1 MLLGAMVTLP
11 SHSVRA
17 SCFPRFAGSFLEG
30 GSALH
35 DPPRILAVD
44 DTPENLEIL
53 RMRLE
58 ANGYEVATAADGEE
72 GLAKA
77 RELTPDLILLDIMM
91 PKLDGISVVRML
103 KHDQS
108 LRSIPVI
115 LVTAKAD
122 TRDVVDGLD
131 AGGDDYLTKPF
142 EHRALLAR
150 VRSMLRQ
157 KALHDTVA
165 SQAKRLED
173 QAAQL
178 SDWNRSLEQTVADQ
192 VTELERMA
200 RLRRFLPEQV
210 ADLIVA
216 AGNGDALLQ
225 SHRREVTVVFC
236 DLRGFTAFA
245 ETAEPEEVMTVLA
258 EYHSCLGEQIVR
270 HEGTLERFVGDGI
283 VVVFNDPLACA
294 DHSERAV
301 SMAAAMRD
309 AIDEHSERW
318 RKRDYLL
325 GFGIGIA
332 RGHATIGRI
341 GFDQRSDY
349 AVIGTVSNHAARL
362 CEEAKSR
369 QILVSQRVLGAV
381 ESLVESVLVGEL
393 TLKGFRRP
401 MPAYEIVR
409 WIGRPS

>member
-1 MLLGAMVTLP
+1 M
-11 SHSVRA
+11 
-17 SCFPRFAGSFLEG
+17 
-30 GSALH
+30 H

-122 TRDVVDGLD
+122 TRDVVEGLD

-178 SDWNRSLEQTVADQ
+178 SDWNRSLEQTVAEQ

-283 VVVFNDPLACA
+283 VVVFNDPLPCA

>member
-1 MLLGAMVTLP
+1 M
-11 SHSVRA
+11 
-17 SCFPRFAGSFLEG
+17 
-30 GSALH
+30 H

-58 ANGYEVATAADGEE
+58 ANGYEVVTAADGEE
-72 GLAKA
+72 GLGKA
-77 RELTPDLILLDIMM
+77 RDLTPDLILLDIMM

-103 KHDQS
+103 KQDLS

-122 TRDVVDGLD
+122 TRDVVEGLD

-142 EHRALLAR
+142 EHQALLAR

-165 SQAKRLED
+165 SQAV
-173 QAAQL
+173 QL
-178 SDWNRSLEQTVADQ
+178 SDWNRSLEQTLAEQ
-192 VTELERMA
+192 VIEIERMG
-200 RLRRFLPEQV
+200 RLRRFLPAQV
-210 ADLIVA
+210 ADLILA
-216 AGNGDALLQ
+216 AGNGDTLLQ

-245 ETAEPEEVMTVLA
+245 ETAEPEEVMAVLG
-258 EYHSCLGEQIVR
+258 EYHACLGEQIVR
-270 HEGTLERFVGDGI
+270 YEGTLERFVGDGI
-283 VVVFNDPLACA
+283 VVVFNDPLPCA
-294 DHSERAV
+294 DHTERAV
-301 SMAAAMRD
+301 RMAAAMRD
-309 AIDEHSERW
+309 AIDEHSEQW
-318 RKRDYLL
+318 RKRDHLL

-341 GFDQRSDY
+341 GFDQRADY

-362 CEEAKSR
+362 CEEARPR
-369 QILVSQRVLGAV
+369 QILVSQRVVGAV
-381 ESLVESVLVGEL
+381 ESLVESVAVGEL

>member
-1 MLLGAMVTLP
+1 M
-11 SHSVRA
+11 
-17 SCFPRFAGSFLEG
+17 
-30 GSALH
+30 H

-58 ANGYEVATAADGEE
+58 ANGYEVVTAANGEE
-72 GLAKA
+72 GLGKA
-77 RELTPDLILLDIMM
+77 RDLTPDLILLDIMM

-103 KHDQS
+103 KQDLS

-122 TRDVVDGLD
+122 TRDVVEGLD

-142 EHRALLAR
+142 EHQALLAR

-165 SQAKRLED
+165 SQAV
-173 QAAQL
+173 QL
-178 SDWNRSLEQTVADQ
+178 SDWNRSLEQTLAEQ
-192 VTELERMA
+192 VIEIERMG

-210 ADLIVA
+210 ADLILA
-216 AGNGDALLQ
+216 AGNGDTLLQ

-245 ETAEPEEVMTVLA
+245 ETAEPEEVMAVLG
-258 EYHSCLGEQIVR
+258 EYHACLGEQIVR
-270 HEGTLERFVGDGI
+270 YEGTLERFVGDGI
-283 VVVFNDPLACA
+283 VVVFNDPLPCA
-294 DHSERAV
+294 DHTERAV
-301 SMAAAMRD
+301 RMAAAMRD
-309 AIDEHSERW
+309 AIDEHSEQW
-318 RKRDYLL
+318 RKRDHLL

-341 GFDQRSDY
+341 GFDQRADY

-362 CEEAKSR
+362 CEEARPR
-369 QILVSQRVLGAV
+369 QILVSQRVVGAV
-381 ESLVESVLVGEL
+381 ESLVESVAVGEL

>member
-1 MLLGAMVTLP
+1 M
-11 SHSVRA
+11 
-17 SCFPRFAGSFLEG
+17 
-30 GSALH
+30 H

-108 LRSIPVI
+108 LRSIPVV

-122 TRDVVDGLD
+122 TRDLVEGLH

-157 KALHDTVA
+157 KALHDIVA
-165 SQAKRLED
+165 SQAKRLEH

-178 SDWNRSLEQTVADQ
+178 SDWNRSLEQTVAEQ

-283 VVVFNDPLACA
+283 VVVFNDPLPCA

-369 QILVSQRVLGAV
+369 QILVSQRVVGAV
-381 ESLVESVLVGEL
+381 ESLVESVPVGEL

>member
-1 MLLGAMVTLP
+1 M
-11 SHSVRA
+11 
-17 SCFPRFAGSFLEG
+17 
-30 GSALH
+30 H

-72 GLAKA
+72 GFAKA

-91 PKLDGISVVRML
+91 PKLDGISVVRLL
-103 KHDQS
+103 KQDIS
-108 LRSIPVI
+108 LQLIPVI

-122 TRDVVDGLD
+122 TRDVVEGLD

-165 SQAKRLED
+165 SQAQLLQE

-178 SDWNRSLEQTVADQ
+178 SNWNRSLEQTLADQ
-192 VTELERMA
+192 VIEMERMG

-210 ADLIVA
+210 ADLILA

-245 ETAEPEEVMTVLA
+245 ETAEPEEVMAVLG
-258 EYHSCLGEQIVR
+258 EYHACLGEQIVR

-283 VVVFNDPLACA
+283 VVVFNDPLPCA
-294 DHSERAV
+294 DHTERAV
-301 SMAAAMRD
+301 CMATAMRD
-309 AIDEHSERW
+309 AIDEHSEQW
-318 RKRDYLL
+318 RKRDHLL

-341 GFDQRSDY
+341 GFDQRADY

-362 CEEAKSR
+362 CEEAGPR
-369 QILVSQRVLGAV
+369 QILVSQRVVGAV
-381 ESLVESVLVGEL
+381 ESLVESVAVGEL

>member
-1 MLLGAMVTLP
+1 M
-11 SHSVRA
+11 HN
-17 SCFPRFAGSFLEG
+17 
-30 GSALH
+30 
-35 DPPRILAVD
+35 PPRILAVD

-58 ANGYEVATAADGEE
+58 ANGYEVVTAADGEE

-77 RELTPDLILLDIMM
+77 RQLEPDLILLDIMM
-91 PKLDGISVVRML
+91 PKLDGISVVRMV
-103 KHDQS
+103 KQDDA
-108 LRSIPVI
+108 LRSTPVI

-122 TRDVVDGLD
+122 TRDVVEGLD

-157 KALHDTVA
+157 KALNDTVA
-165 SQAKRLED
+165 SQTRRLQE

-178 SDWNRSLEQTVADQ
+178 ADWNRSLERTVAEQ
-192 VTELERMA
+192 VTEIERMA

-216 AGNGDALLQ
+216 AGNGETLLQ

-245 ETAEPEEVMTVLA
+245 ETAEPEEVMSVLS
-258 EYHSCLGEQIVR
+258 EYHACLGDQIVR
-270 HEGTLERFVGDGI
+270 HGGTLERFVGDGI
-283 VVVFNDPLACA
+283 VIVFNDPLPCA
-294 DHSERAV
+294 DHTEKAV
-301 SMAAAMRD
+301 SMAVAMRD
-309 AIDEHSERW
+309 TIDEHSERW
-318 RKRDYLL
+318 RKRDYRL

-349 AVIGTVSNHAARL
+349 AVIGTVPNHAARL
-362 CEEAKSR
+362 CEGAKSR

-381 ESLVESVLVGEL
+381 EPLVEAIPLGEV
-393 TLKGFRRP
+393 TLKGFLRP

-409 WIGRPS
+409 WLGRPS

>member
-1 MLLGAMVTLP
+1 M
-11 SHSVRA
+11 
-17 SCFPRFAGSFLEG
+17 
-30 GSALH
+30 H

-58 ANGYEVATAADGEE
+58 ANGYEVVTAADGEE
-72 GLAKA
+72 ALAKV
-77 RELTPDLILLDIMM
+77 RDVKPDLILLDIMM
-91 PKLDGISVVRML
+91 PKLDGISVVRLL
-103 KHDQS
+103 KQDIS
-108 LRSIPVI
+108 LQSIPVI

-122 TRDVVDGLD
+122 TRDVIEGLD

-142 EHRALLAR
+142 EHKALLAR

-157 KALHDTVA
+157 KALHDTVEA
-165 SQAKRLED
+165 QARSLQD

-178 SDWNRSLEQTVADQ
+178 AAWNQSLEQKVAEQ
-192 VTELERMA
+192 ITEIERMA
-200 RLRRFLPEQV
+200 RLRRYLPAQV

-216 AGNGDALLQ
+216 TGNGDALLQ

-245 ETAEPEEVMTVLA
+245 ETAEPEEVMTVLG
-258 EYHSCLGEQIVR
+258 EYHSCLGEQITR

-283 VVVFNDPLACA
+283 VVIFNDPLPCA
-294 DHSERAV
+294 GHTERAV
-301 SMAAAMRD
+301 SMAVAMRD

-318 RKRDYLL
+318 RKRGYVL
-325 GFGIGIA
+325 GFGIGID
-332 RGHATIGRI
+332 RGHATIGQI

-349 AVIGTVSNHAARL
+349 AVIGTVPNHAARL

-369 QILVSQRVLGAV
+369 QILVSQRVFGAV
-381 ESLVESVLVGEL
+381 EPLIESIPVGEL
-393 TLKGFRRP
+393 TLKGFHHP

-409 WIGRPS
+409 WLGPSW

>member
-11 SHSVRA
+11 SHSVRV

-30 GSALH
+30 GSAVH

-122 TRDVVDGLD
+122 TRDVVEGLD

-178 SDWNRSLEQTVADQ
+178 SDWNRSLEQTVAEQ

-283 VVVFNDPLACA
+283 VVVFNDPLPCA

-309 AIDEHSERW
+309 AIDGHSERW

-341 GFDQRSDY
+341 GFDRRSDY

-362 CEEAKSR
+362 CEAAKSR

-381 ESLVESVLVGEL
+381 EALVESVLVGDL

-409 WIGRPS
+409 WFGRPG

>member
-1 MLLGAMVTLP
+1 M
-11 SHSVRA
+11 
-17 SCFPRFAGSFLEG
+17 
-30 GSALH
+30 H

-122 TRDVVDGLD
+122 TRDVVEGLD

-178 SDWNRSLEQTVADQ
+178 SDWNRSLEQTVAEQ

-283 VVVFNDPLACA
+283 VVVFNDPLPCA

-309 AIDEHSERW
+309 AIGEHSERW